1 MMLSETQIIQSLINY
16 LQTELSQDRLLIT
29 PETALIEAGL
39 IDSLTIFKLIVF
51 LEEHFTIKIQA
62 EDIVVENFATV
73 CALQALVQRKLPLL
87 NKE

>member
-1 MMLSETQIIQSLINY
+1 MLSEAQIIQLLINY
-16 LQTELSQDRLLIT
+16 LQTELSQNRLLIT

-62 EDIVVENFATV
+62 EDIVVENFKTV
-73 CALQALVQRKLPLL
+73 CALQALVQRKLPFL
-87 NKE
+87 NKV